1 MANHL
6 SEHGKSLRHVRI
18 YSDVILS

>member
-6 SEHGKSLRHVRI
+6 YKHDKPFTHVRI

>member
-1 MANHL
+1 MTNHL
-6 SEHGKSLRHVRI
+6 FKHGKSLRHVRN

>member
-1 MANHL
+1 MTNHL
-6 SEHGKSLRHVRI
+6 FKHGKPLRHVRI